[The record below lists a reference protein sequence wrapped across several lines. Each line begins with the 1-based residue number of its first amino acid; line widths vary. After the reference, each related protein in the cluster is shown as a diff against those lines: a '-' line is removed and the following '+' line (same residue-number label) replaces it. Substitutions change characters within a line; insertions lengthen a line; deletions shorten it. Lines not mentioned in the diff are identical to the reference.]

1 MPFRLT
7 RQRSRLLSVPIVWV
21 RVSAM
26 TDYNGTNDN
35 NLTLI
40 KITFSFSTYAMFP
53 IAVAYFVIINLY
65 GKRPKYPASLLSMAQ
80 RISVL
85 IARFGFMEFINFFII

>member
-1 MPFRLT
+1 
-7 RQRSRLLSVPIVWV
+7 
-21 RVSAM
+21 M
-26 TDYNGTNDN
+26 TDYNGTNDNNHNNNN

-85 IARFGFMEFINFFII
+85 IARLLHFGFMELINFFII